1 MEEVVKRH
9 TLESFREKLQLVL
22 VQGTSVR
29 GFSWFWYRVTAI
41 KLSANP
47 PKRRPFWRIFGSAN
61 S

>member
-29 GFSWFWYRVTAI
+29 GTSVRGEEKTLI
-41 KLSANP
+41 EP
-47 PKRRPFWRIFGSAN
+47 PS

>member
-29 GFSWFWYRVTAI
+29 GEGKTLI
-41 KLSANP
+41 EP
-47 PKRRPFWRIFGSAN
+47 PS

>member
-29 GFSWFWYRVTAI
+29 GTSVRGTSVRGEEKTLI
-41 KLSANP
+41 EP
-47 PKRRPFWRIFGSAN
+47 PS

>member
-22 VQGTSVR
+22 VQGTRVR
-29 GFSWFWYRVTAI
+29 GEEKTLI
-41 KLSANP
+41 EP
-47 PKRRPFWRIFGSAN
+47 PS